1 MKNGILITMILLLGV
16 VIAAC
21 GGSKGDKQQA
31 STSETKQAI
40 KVTSAG
46 EIATLDSALYSDTF
60 SSDAIGQISEGLY
73 RVNPDNEAELGIA
86 KAEPTVSADK
96 KVYTFQLRD
105 DAKWSNGDPVT
116 AADFVYAFQKVV
128 NPKTASPSSN
138 QLDVIKNANLIRNE
152 KADSNTLGV
161 KAINDKTLE
170 ITLENPIPYLPK
182 LLTGTPFLPQNEKFV
197 TSTGSKYGTSSDTV
211 LSNGPFLLK
220 DWSGIGTSWIYIKNK
235 DYWDAKNVKLNKVS
249 TQVAKDAGAGVN
261 LYETGDVQYTALT
274 DEFVQKYKND
284 KAYHSDSKSLIGY
297 LGFNEDR
304 ASTGNVR
311 LRKALSMAFDKEA
324 YTNTILGD
332 GSKPLNGYIP
342 TDFAKD
348 PANNKDFRAENG
360 DLVTFD
366 PDKAKSEWATA
377 KKELG
382 VDKLTLEILSSDT
395 EVSKKTVEFLQSE
408 IQKNLPG
415 ITIKLK
421 SVPLKNRLALTTA
434 GDYDIFYGTWSPDY
448 SDPINFLEVYQSDG
462 GLNFSKYKSKTYDA
476 GLNAVKS
483 TYATEPEKRWD
494 EMLTLEKQLIQTDA
508 VIAPFYQGATAY
520 LLDPNVKGVQ
530 IYPFGRNISYR
541 LAYVDK

>member
-1 MKNGILITMILLLGV
+1 MKKGILITLILLLGV

-21 GGSKGDKQQA
+21 GGSKGDEQQA
-31 STSETKQAI
+31 STSEAKQAI

-105 DAKWSNGDPVT
+105 DAKWSNGEPVT
-116 AADFVYAFQKVV
+116 AANFVYAFQKVV

-152 KADSNTLGV
+152 KAAPKTLGV
-161 KAINDKTLE
+161 KAISDKTLE

-197 TSTGSKYGTSSDTV
+197 ISTGSKYGTSADTV
-211 LSNGPFLLK
+211 LSSGPFLLK
-220 DWSGIGTSWIYIKNK
+220 DWSGIGTSWTYIKNK
-235 DYWDAKNVKLNKVS
+235 DYWDAKNVKLNKV
-249 TQVAKDAGAGVN
+249 TVQVAKDTGAGVN
-261 LYETGDVQYTALT
+261 LYETGGVQYTALT

-304 ASTGNVR
+304 ASTGNVH

-324 YTNTILGD
+324 YTSTILGD

-342 TDFAKD
+342 ADFAKD
-348 PANNKDFRAENG
+348 PENSKDFRAENG

-366 PDKAKSEWATA
+366 PDKAKKEWETA

-382 VDKLTLEILSSDT
+382 IDKLSLEILSSDT

-408 IQKNLPG
+408 IEKNLSG
-415 ITIKLK
+415 LTIKLK
-421 SVPLKNRLALTTA
+421 GVPLKNRLALTTA

-462 GLNFSKYKSKTYDA
+462 GLNFSKYNSKSYDA

-483 TYATEPEKRWD
+483 IYATEPKKRWD
-494 EMLTLEKQLIQTDA
+494 EMLTLEKQLIQNDA

-520 LLDPNVKGVQ
+520 LLAPSVKGVQ

>member
-1 MKNGILITMILLLGV
+1 MKKGILITMIAVIGL

-21 GGSKGDKQQA
+21 GSDTTKDEVKGSAKQ
-31 STSETKQAI
+31 SI

-73 RVNPDNEAELGIA
+73 RVNPDNDAELGLA

-105 DAKWSNGDPVT
+105 DAKWSNGEPVT
-116 AADFVYAFQKVV
+116 AADFVFAFQKVV
-128 NPKTASPSSN
+128 DPKTASPSSN
-138 QLDVIKNANLIRNE
+138 QLDVIKNANQIRNE
-152 KADSNTLGV
+152 KAEPNTLGV
-161 KAINDKTLE
+161 KAIDDKTLE

-197 TSTGSKYGTSSDTV
+197 KELGSKYGTSADTV

-220 DWSGIGTSWIYIKNK
+220 DWSGIGTSWNYVKNK
-235 DYWDAKNVKLNKVS
+235 DYWDAENVRLNKVAV
-249 TQVAKDAGAGVN
+249 QVAKDTGAGVN

-274 DEFVQKYKND
+274 DEFVQKYKDN
-284 KAYHSDSKSLIGY
+284 KAYHSQSKSLIGY

-304 ASTGNVR
+304 KATGNVH
-311 LRKALSMAFDKEA
+311 LRKALSMAFDKDA
-324 YTNTILGD
+324 YTQTILGD
-332 GSKPLNGYIP
+332 GSKALNGYIP
-342 TDFAKD
+342 SDFAKD
-348 PANNKDFRAENG
+348 PENNKDFRAENG

-366 PDKAKSEWATA
+366 PEKANSEWTTA

-382 VDKLTLEILSSDT
+382 IDKLTLEVLSSDT

-408 IQKNLPG
+408 LEKNLPG
-415 ITIKLK
+415 LTVKIK

-462 GLNFSKYKSKTYDA
+462 GINFSKYNSSTYDS
-476 GLNAVKS
+476 GLNEVKS
-483 TYATEPEKRWD
+483 TLATDPEKRWD
-494 EMLTLEKQLIQTDA
+494 KMLELEQQLISQDA

-520 LLDPNVKGVQ
+520 LLNPEVQDVQ
-530 IYPFGRNISYR
+530 IYPFGRNISFR
-541 LAYVDK
+541 LAYVK